1 MSAARPRGIWP
12 MLYAFF
18 GADGRLDR
26 AAMAAQVEAAVAA
39 GAQGVAV
46 LGLGTEVGKL
56 SAAERADVVAW
67 AAEDLAGR
75 LPLAV
80 TVAEPDVP
88 RAIAAVRAAAAA
100 GAALAILQPPAGAR
114 PSEGELAGFFAAV
127 AAASPLPVG
136 VQNAPD
142 YLGAGLSVPAL
153 VALADRAPNLALVKA
168 EGSAIYAGALAE
180 ALAGRAA
187 VFNGRCGIEFM
198 DGLRAGCAG
207 MIPGIESIDL
217 QARAFALWEQGR
229 EEEAEEVYRSF
240 LPMVLF
246 MIQSLDTFLCY
257 GKRIAA
263 WRLRLPEV
271 TDRAP
276 ALAPTA
282 LGLRLARRYADALP
296 PLPR

>member
-1 MSAARPRGIWP
+1 

-46 LGLGTEVGKL
+46 LGLGTEVAKL

-67 AAEDLAGR
+67 AAADLAGR

-80 TVAEPDVP
+80 TVAEPDAP
-88 RAIAAVRAAAAA
+88 RAIAAARAAADA
-100 GAALAILQPPAGAR
+100 GAALAVLQPPAGAR
-114 PSEGELAGFFAAV
+114 PSEGELADFFAAV

-142 YLGAGLSVPAL
+142 YLGAGLSVPAI
-153 VALADRAPNLALVKA
+153 VALAARAPNLALVKA
-168 EGSAIYAGALAE
+168 EGSALYAGELAAAL
-180 ALAGRAA
+180 GPRVA
-187 VFNGRCGIEFM
+187 VFNGRCGIEFA
-198 DGLRAGCAG
+198 DCLRAGCAG

-217 QARAFALWEQGR
+217 QTRTFALWEQGR
-229 EEEAEEVYRSF
+229 EDEAEAAYRAF

-246 MIQSLDTFLCY
+246 MIQSLDAFLCY

-271 TDRAP
+271 VDRAP
-276 ALAPTA
+276 ALVPTP